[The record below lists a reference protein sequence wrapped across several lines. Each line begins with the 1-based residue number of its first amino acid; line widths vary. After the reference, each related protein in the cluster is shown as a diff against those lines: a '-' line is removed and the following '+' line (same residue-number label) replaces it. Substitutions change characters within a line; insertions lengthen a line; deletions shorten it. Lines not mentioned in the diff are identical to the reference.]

1 MSVTDCEAYMQNC
14 PLPAQPMRNVV
25 VQLLRE
31 CLLASPRR
39 VLESGYSCLLPSFC
53 LGYTVTG
60 KRSEMSENL
69 YMEEFGDT
77 LKFRKKLVLD
87 I

>member
-1 MSVTDCEAYMQNC
+1 M
-14 PLPAQPMRNVV
+14 
-25 VQLLRE
+25 
-31 CLLASPRR
+31 
-39 VLESGYSCLLPSFC
+39 
-53 LGYTVTG
+53 TG

-77 LKFRKKLVLD
+77 LKFRKKMVLD